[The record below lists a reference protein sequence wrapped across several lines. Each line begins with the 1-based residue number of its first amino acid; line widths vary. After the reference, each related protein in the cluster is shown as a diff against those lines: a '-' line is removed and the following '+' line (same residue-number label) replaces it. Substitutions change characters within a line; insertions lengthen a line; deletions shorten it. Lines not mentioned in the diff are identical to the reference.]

1 MYTTNKRN
9 RPIFFPIDRNWY
21 YLGARDAPTVRQ
33 AEIIQRPPGVYIGP
47 FTGPP
52 PIKNTA
58 NQNED
63 HNWRRKEEKRYR
75 EEVAISERNRPES
88 KAESKYNGYIN
99 KQHRYKKSVADGDPK
114 ETDGRES
121 NEMDNNT
128 RRRFEALHIPEWIE
142 IRNIPDE
149 EPPRPYRGPGPFE
162 APWRPRP
169 NQTTPSTPTNNE
181 IRRVTT
187 EQEPP
192 NRIRGM
198 RLPRPRD
205 VLDTSHDEDTAQYP
219 PPIRGETREEMWK
232 TPYPTASRINHEGSS
247 PPKTEA
253 QSGPQHPR
261 NTANTRGHS
270 GNRHPPTAIRASPR
284 QSSSSSPETPRPPRD
299 SGLGD
304 VLVDEPI
311 LSRRGPG
318 ACDESSEDSQ
328 DNAAAVAA
336 LLEYGRSIREDNAR
350 DRSTDSSGS
359 SAGDTTRPGRPRMRG
374 FARPRSY
381 VLRDEVYVGPT
392 DVQNMWRDDTD
403 HACQNCKDGSRC
415 WCPIRE
421 DLLPDNNGRT
431 PRSRQLRR
439 CKSCLK
445 TFVIVGNSRQRCCG
459 NWMTSRTPQTSPE
472 R

>member
-1 MYTTNKRN
+1 M
-9 RPIFFPIDRNWY
+9 
-21 YLGARDAPTVRQ
+21 
-33 AEIIQRPPGVYIGP
+33 
-47 FTGPP
+47 
-52 PIKNTA
+52 
-58 NQNED
+58 
-63 HNWRRKEEKRYR
+63 
-75 EEVAISERNRPES
+75 AISERNRPES
-88 KAESKYNGYIN
+88 KAESKHNGYIN
-99 KQHRYKKSVADGDPK
+99 KQHRYKESVADGDPK
-114 ETDGRES
+114 GTDLSQGKEKTDGRES
-121 NEMDNNT
+121 NEMDSNT
-128 RRRFEALHIPEWIE
+128 RRRLEALHMLERAE
-142 IRNIPDE
+142 IRGIPDE
-149 EPPRPYRGPGPFE
+149 EPRRPYRGPGPFVT
-162 APWRPRP
+162 PWRPRP
-169 NQTTPSTPTNNE
+169 NQTTPSTPANNE

-187 EQEPP
+187 EQAC
-192 NRIRGM
+192 GM
-198 RLPRPRD
+198 WLPRPRD
-205 VLDTSHDEDTAQYP
+205 VPGTSHDEDTARYP
-219 PPIRGETREEMWK
+219 PPVRGETREEMWK
-232 TPYPTASRINHEGSS
+232 TPYPTALRTNHEGSS

-261 NTANTRGHS
+261 NTANARGHS

-304 VLVDEPI
+304 ILVDEPV
-311 LSRRGPG
+311 LPRRGPG

-336 LLEYGRSIREDNAR
+336 LLEHGRSIREDNAR

-381 VLRDEVYVGPT
+381 VLRDEAYVGPT
-392 DVQNMWRDDTD
+392 DIRNMWRDDTD

-459 NWMTSRTPQTSPE
+459 NWMTSRTPQASPE